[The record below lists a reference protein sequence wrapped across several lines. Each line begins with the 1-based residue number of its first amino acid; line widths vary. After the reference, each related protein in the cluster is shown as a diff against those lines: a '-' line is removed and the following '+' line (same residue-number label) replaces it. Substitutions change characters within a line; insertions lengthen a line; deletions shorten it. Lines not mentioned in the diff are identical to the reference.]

1 MLNRIQILVGML
13 FAASFIITGCEST
26 WEATLEEHNK
36 ELVRRDNEEIRDKNK
51 LEIMDELYSNDIVRH
66 FLSYGSETKSIEL

>member
-1 MLNRIQILVGML
+1 ML
-13 FAASFIITGCEST
+13 FAASLIITGCEST
-26 WEATLEEHNK
+26 WETTLEERNK
-36 ELVRRDNEEIRDKNK
+36 DLVRRDNEKIRDKNK

>member
-26 WEATLEEHNK
+26 REATLEERNK
-36 ELVRRDNEEIRDKNK
+36 ELVRRDNKEIRDKNK